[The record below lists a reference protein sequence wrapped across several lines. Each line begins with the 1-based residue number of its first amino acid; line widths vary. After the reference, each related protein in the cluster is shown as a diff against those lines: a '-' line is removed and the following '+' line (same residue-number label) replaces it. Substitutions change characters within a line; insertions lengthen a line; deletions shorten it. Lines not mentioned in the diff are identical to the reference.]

1 MFDKI
6 IALFERLVIA
16 HERLAESQ
24 EALLQNC
31 VCGSTDLVDEI
42 KEAVSSPA
50 VETDWNPFTSA
61 LMNKYV
67 ADKQAVLDARLQE
80 HGIEVKAGA
89 TGREKHQAL
98 LDWANAKKD
107 ELADALA
114 EAAQEEHVTPKVV
127 EPEVKEVSHEEMK
140 TAVKTYAAKHG
151 REKAK
156 ALILE
161 VGGAETLAEISDPD
175 KVRALYLAA
184 KEV

>member
-16 HERLAESQ
+16 HERLAASQ

-31 VCGSTDLVDEI
+31 SSVATVEPPVTEPEPQ
-42 KEAVSSPA
+42 KEKKTRGKKKEETATPEPEA
-50 VETDWNPFTSA
+50 TPVEEP
-61 LMNKYV
+61 
-67 ADKQAVLDARLQE
+67 
-80 HGIEVKAGA
+80 
-89 TGREKHQAL
+89 
-98 LDWANAKKD
+98 
-107 ELADALA
+107 
-114 EAAQEEHVTPKVV
+114 VTPEVV
-127 EPEVKEVSHEEMK
+127 EPETPVSHDEMK

-184 KEV
+184 KEA

>member
-1 MFDKI
+1 MFDTI

-16 HERLAESQ
+16 HEKLAASQ

-31 VCGSTDLVDEI
+31 NCVAPVEPPVTEPEPQ
-42 KEAVSSPA
+42 KEKKTRGKKKEEAPA
-50 VETDWNPFTSA
+50 PEPEAPAPVEEP
-61 LMNKYV
+61 
-67 ADKQAVLDARLQE
+67 
-80 HGIEVKAGA
+80 A
-89 TGREKHQAL
+89 TPE
-98 LDWANAKKD
+98 
-107 ELADALA
+107 
-114 EAAQEEHVTPKVV
+114 VV
-127 EPEVKEVSHEEMK
+127 EAPVSHEEMK

-184 KEV
+184 KEA